1 MAAIQLVVCD
11 MAGTTVKDDREVE
24 QCFSEAAEQTG
35 LSASSEKVVAM
46 MGLPKKLV
54 FQTLWHDQI
63 GRDHPDYCANV
74 ETSFTAF
81 KHILETHYQTQPV
94 APTIGCLELFAWLKS
109 QGIQIALTTG
119 FYREVTDI
127 ILGRL
132 GWNQGLSIEYIG
144 SGSSL
149 IQVSVT
155 PSEIFNTEG
164 RPAPYM
170 IQKAMYKLG
179 VVDSKTVV
187 NIGDTPSDLES
198 GIHANCLY
206 SFGVTNGTH
215 TREQLAAH
223 PNDGLFDSLSEFQE
237 KLAGLLS

>member
-1 MAAIQLVVCD
+1 MPAIKLVVCD

-24 QCFSEAAEQTG
+24 QCFLEAAKHTG

-46 MGLPKKLV
+46 MGLPKKFV
-54 FQTLWHDQI
+54 FQILWQDQI
-63 GRDHPDYCANV
+63 GKDHPDYASNV
-74 ETSFTAF
+74 EISFAAF
-81 KHILETHYQTQPV
+81 KDILETHYRTQPV
-94 APTIGCLELFAWLKS
+94 APTEGCLELFAWLKS
-109 QGIQIALTTG
+109 QGIKIALTTG

-132 GWNQGLSIEYIG
+132 GWNHGLNIEYIG
-144 SGSSL
+144 SEASMIQASL
-149 IQVSVT
+149 T

-164 RPAPYM
+164 RPTPYM

-179 VVDSKTVV
+179 IIDSKTVV

-198 GIHANCLY
+198 GINANCLY

-215 TREQLAAH
+215 TKEQLA
-223 PNDGLFDSLSEFQE
+223 PYSSDGLFGSLREFQE
-237 KLAGLLS
+237 KLASLLS